1 MPKLKH
7 IIIAKEILKDNNQ
20 ELSIRKI
27 MDIYKCC
34 SSVAQN
40 SKKFLKK
47 YSDITIEELEKIIKI
62 IEDV

>member
-1 MPKLKH
+1 
-7 IIIAKEILKDNNQ
+7 
-20 ELSIRKI
+20 